1 MNTTELEMK
10 KLNLIQKNNIIA
22 MDNINSKQNIES
34 KQITELTEK
43 LAELNAFIVK
53 YNITEGQVYDVLI
66 KQKNELEQQF
76 NTLNVNNQN
85 NLNIKEFAKK
95 IITKEH
101 DTKKYFKKFIE
112 STSINALIHSP
123 TQVGKTAA
131 TKDFIEICLDAK
143 LPVIV
148 SCDNKSD
155 QLEQFYNRI
164 ANDFNSSDVTL
175 VKACNPKIGKIL
187 KDCFENDKKVIIF
200 CLDNASQIKKIK
212 EQIVLLMT
220 LENIKLKK
228 IVIAHDEGDVITKDY
243 NIEDLEN
250 DQSERHKEW
259 IKMIQYFSNVGS
271 NKNKCIK

>member
-1 MNTTELEMK
+1 MNTQQLTM
-10 KLNLIQKNNIIA
+10 
-22 MDNINSKQNIES
+22 
-34 KQITELTEK
+34 LTEK
-43 LAELNAFIVK
+43 LTKINQFINA
-53 YNITEGQVYDVLI
+53 YDSKTGYLYDALV
-66 KQKNELEQQF
+66 KQKCEIEQQF

-85 NLNIKEFAKK
+85 NLNMKEFAKK

-155 QLEQFYNRI
+155 QLEQFYTRI

-220 LENIKLKK
+220 LENIKL
-228 IVIAHDEGDVITKDY
+228 
-243 NIEDLEN
+243 NI
-250 DQSERHKEW
+250 
-259 IKMIQYFSNVGS
+259 
-271 NKNKCIK
+271 